1 MHDLASLP
9 NDWMH
14 HAKKDSLARLRAIKK
29 WKPYHWEFLGALG
42 ELGG

>member
-29 WKPYHWEFLGALG
+29 WKPYKSRAAL
-42 ELGG
+42 